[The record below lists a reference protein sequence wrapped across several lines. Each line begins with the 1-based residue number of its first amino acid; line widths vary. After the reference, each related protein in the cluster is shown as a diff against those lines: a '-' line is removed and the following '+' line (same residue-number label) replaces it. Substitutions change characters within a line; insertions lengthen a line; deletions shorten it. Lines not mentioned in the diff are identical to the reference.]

1 MFKLIL
7 KIFYQL
13 LIYLF
18 MTKQVITPD
27 VWGPHGWKFLHY
39 LSFGYPDN
47 PTTEDKNN
55 YKTFFVSLQHV
66 LPCSI
71 CAKHYSD
78 NLIQYSLDEALQNKD
93 SLIRWVIDIHNDVN
107 EMKGKKIYT
116 YDEAI
121 ELYTT
126 TDNSYIYKIVIVL
139 LLIVIIYKIF
149 KK

>member
-1 MFKLIL
+1 MFKLIYEN
-7 KIFYQL
+7 IL
-13 LIYLF
+13 LTFNILF
-18 MTKQVITPD
+18 MTKQIITPEI
-27 VWGPHGWKFLHY
+27 WGPHGWKFMHY

-47 PTTEDKNN
+47 PTTEDKNH
-55 YKTFFVSLQHV
+55 YKTFFLSLQHV

-78 NLIQYSLDEALQNKD
+78 NLVQYSLDDALKNKD

-107 EMKGKKIYT
+107 EMKGKKIYS

-121 ELYTT
+121 RLYTT
-126 TDNSYIYKIVIVL
+126 KDDYYLYKIII
-139 LLIVIIYKIF
+139 LIIILFVIYKIF

>member
-13 LIYLF
+13 LIYSS
-18 MTKQVITPD
+18 MTKQMITPD

-47 PTTEDKNN
+47 PTTEEKNN

-71 CAKHYSD
+71 CSKHYSD
-78 NLIQYSLDEALQNKD
+78 NLVQYSLDEALQNKD